1 MDLHRLFF
9 LLSLTVMWY
18 TCLRWPFHSITY
30 SQLTHSLVWQCKQKA
45 ELSHPSREWAREIEK
60 EPERE
65 REREGGGKSVMQE
78 HSALEVGGRCTK
90 AFNLWFET
98 SDKIHPWLIIFLHE
112 YILQNQWESTVVKA
126 TLIVCYQELHLEKNP
141 ICAFCIWLTG
151 GTHGR
156 FICRQLLALHF
167 CLMTNKI

>member
-30 SQLTHSLVWQCKQKA
+30 SQLTHSLVWQRKQKA
-45 ELSHPSREWAREIEK
+45 ELSHPSREWARELGK

-65 REREGGGKSVMQE
+65 RGRKEECVSCRSSQPWRLEGE
-78 HSALEVGGRCTK
+78 ALKRFICDLAHLTRFIRGWSY
-90 AFNLWFET
+90 AF
-98 SDKIHPWLIIFLHE
+98 DE
-112 YILQNQWESTVVKA
+112 YIFQNQWESTVERNESHINCLLSGA
-126 TLIVCYQELHLEKNP
+126 PFGKNP

-156 FICRQLLALHF
+156 FICRQLLAVL
-167 CLMTNKI
+167 NDK